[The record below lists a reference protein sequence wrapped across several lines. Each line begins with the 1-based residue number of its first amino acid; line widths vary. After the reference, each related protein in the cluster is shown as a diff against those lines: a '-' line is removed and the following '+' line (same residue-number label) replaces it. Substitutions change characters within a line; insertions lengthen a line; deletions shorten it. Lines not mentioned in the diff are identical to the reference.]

1 MAKRSE
7 KTNRLMFG
15 IPVNDKGKLSLLT
28 KKNKA
33 SAIHK
38 YNYFGT
44 KYDEKVKKS
53 SEAEHLDPRYND
65 ETEFDYSSYYERLR
79 SHRTG
84 LDRFRSNK
92 HKNQGFN
99 TLGELEKREY
109 LRLMSQDNNVSEVLT
124 KICDE
129 AIVTSQGSK
138 PFYVDVDRS
147 ELERL
152 NFKDTAIEE
161 FSEQIN
167 ESFDEICRMFEFFN
181 TGNKKDIWSVLYSF
195 LVDGKKAYEIVFD
208 NPLNPRKML
217 AIEEIDPLTI
227 DYTYDIYGNKVWL
240 QESEVSVRGER
251 QKFLYDSQIDYID
264 WSEAYAS
271 HGYSYLSNLVKPFNN
286 LRIMNEATLVWTITN
301 STFRTVYTIPT
312 SGNSKRKSAQIMSE
326 EINRLE
332 DDVFYNSQTGE
343 FTVNGQP
350 NLKFSKDIFMCE
362 HNSGK
367 PTIETLGGDGPDLSD
382 TSRNEYF
389 KREYYKSAR
398 VPLSHLDSASAETW
412 NLDSRSML
420 REEMAYGRFID
431 RIRSIL
437 TQLLMKPL
445 LQQMILKHPEYLLD
459 DRAFGS
465 IKIRFESLDVFS
477 ELRKMDVMNER
488 ANFINGL
495 KEAFMMST
503 PDGDQISM
511 LSTEF
516 LMRKYFPE
524 LTEED
529 IKLNKKLLKKERKA
543 MFDYQREVN
552 DLQREYEEE
561 PNDGNFGTE
570 LN

>member
-1 MAKRSE
+1 
-7 KTNRLMFG
+7 MFG
-15 IPVNDKGKLSLLT
+15 VPVNDKGKLDLLT
-28 KKNKA
+28 KKSKA

-38 YNYFGT
+38 YNYFGA
-44 KYDEKVKKS
+44 KYDEKVKKA

-65 ETEFDYSSYYERLR
+65 ENEYDYSSYYERLR
-79 SHRTG
+79 NHRTG
-84 LDRFRSNK
+84 LDRFRNNK

-109 LRLMSQDNNVSEVLT
+109 LRLMAQDNNVSEVLT

-138 PFYVDVDRS
+138 PFYIDVDRS

-152 NFKDTAIEE
+152 NFKDIAIEE

-181 TGNKKDIWSVLYSF
+181 TGNKKDVWSVLYSF
-195 LVDGKKAYEIVFD
+195 LVDGKKAYEIVYD

-217 AIEEIDPLTI
+217 AIEEIDALTI

-240 QESEVSVRGER
+240 QESETTVRGER

-382 TSRNEYF
+382 TTRNEYF
-389 KREYYKSAR
+389 KREYYKSAH

-412 NLDSRSML
+412 NLDTRSML

-465 IKIRFESLDVFS
+465 INIRFESLDVFS

-561 PNDGNFGTE
+561 PNDGNFGAE